1 MHELHWG
8 SSEDR
13 LSEAI
18 AGCVA
23 AVLVLPKK
31 DAGRSVERGSGDPC
45 DGRWTTD
52 KRGDGPAL
60 GIHFAAA
67 ASPSKQVMT
76 ASKTV
81 QLSDSN
87 GG

>member
-1 MHELHWG
+1 MQ
-8 SSEDR
+8 
-13 LSEAI
+13 
-18 AGCVA
+18 V
-23 AVLVLPKK
+23 
-31 DAGRSVERGSGDPC
+31 GRSNLHLEILATDWDHGL
-45 DGRWTTD
+45 TD

-81 QLSDSN
+81 
-87 GG
+87 